1 MAFLSRQRLGS
12 FPADRRGVAAL
23 EFALIAPVIL
33 VLLFGT
39 MRAGH
44 ALGVQHALS
53 QLAADAARAA
63 LPEASAPRREA
74 IVRRYV
80 SQSADTYPLLS
91 AERVRCSIDEDGE
104 RLTVLVT
111 MNVSHIPTVP
121 ILSAVY
127 EFPQVQSASAVIG
140 VQR

>member
-1 MAFLSRQRLGS
+1 MYFG
-12 FPADRRGVAAL
+12 RRSGTFRTDPGGVAAL
-23 EFALIAPVIL
+23 EFAMISPIL
-33 VLLFGT
+33 LLLLFGT
-39 MRAGH
+39 MRTGH
-44 ALGVQHALS
+44 AFGVQHALS

-63 LPEASAPRREA
+63 MPEPTA
-74 IVRRYV
+74 IKRNAVVRRYV
-80 SQSADTYPLLS
+80 DQSAGTYPLLV
-91 AERVRCSIDEDGE
+91 AERVGCEVEEDGE
-104 RLTVLVT
+104 RLTVRVF